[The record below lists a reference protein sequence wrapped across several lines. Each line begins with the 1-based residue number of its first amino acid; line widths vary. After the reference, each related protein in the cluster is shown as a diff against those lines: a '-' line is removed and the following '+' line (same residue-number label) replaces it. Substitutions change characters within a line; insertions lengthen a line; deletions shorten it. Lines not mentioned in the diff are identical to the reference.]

1 MRPSIDPQSVPPPK
15 DSSVFSVGTGIGVGL
30 GLLVGAG
37 AGILL
42 GRTWLAPKQSTTTAF
57 PTSSPPATTRLNP
70 GGGLKD
76 AFLQDNNVIHAPGL
90 KRGEILQKE
99 DCWETLF
106 RFSPLDRAAIVW
118 AVLNREYE
126 AGRFIPLGEERAHL
140 EYQMEVLRA
149 HAYDQTCHG
158 VWPPEESV
166 RARLGALASGIR
178 GTEAER
184 RLCEQ
189 VRIFASGGSVL
200 VHDFR
205 FDCTAPAS
213 TPGPVWTNAPPS
225 TPATADAARQRE
237 EAQQR
242 ELAAQR
248 EFARLQADLARQ
260 REEAQQRELAAQ
272 REFARLQADLA
283 RQREEAQGGLRPPP
297 ETPVPNVIL
306 TDFDA
311 CQRAFAA
318 LTIAQQGRVADEMLR
333 YFGFS
338 GYVQVEGDAAL
349 GARLREVSQAA
360 RAKVG
365 STTLQPKMVN
375 ARLRALRVALSA
387 AGQDRRDAFCQL
399 VADAPRTFKPGGAL
413 DPLSMSFPLRR

>member
-1 MRPSIDPQSVPPPK
+1 LSVVAPA
-15 DSSVFSVGTGIGVGL
+15 GI

-37 AGILL
+37 VGILL
-42 GRTWLAPKQSTTTAF
+42 GRTWLAPK
-57 PTSSPPATTRLNP
+57 PPAATRLNP

-76 AFLQDNNVIHAPGL
+76 VSWEKGAFDSDAANTKGV
-90 KRGEILQKE
+90 
-99 DCWETLF
+99 WSM
-106 RFSPLDRAAIVW
+106 SPAGTPKVW
-118 AVLNREYE
+118 E
-126 AGRFIPLGEERAHL
+126 AGVGDVDTKTGLGGGAAAEQEAQRQLTLA
-140 EYQMEVLRA
+140 A
-149 HAYDQTCHG
+149 
-158 VWPPEESV
+158 W
-166 RARLGALASGIR
+166 RARQAVAAAQADVDAAQQEVNDLR
-178 GTEAER
+178 PV
-184 RLCEQ
+184 CEGLMQ
-189 VRIFASGGSVL
+189 SVQ
-200 VHDFR
+200 
-205 FDCTAPAS
+205 S
-213 TPGPVWTNAPPS
+213 TNAHYRSFRTQPQLPTDES
-225 TPATADAARQRE
+225 AWAGYLRWLRITSAWNSYFQDHPGCLQLEQACERLAAAQQRLAAAQRDLADAEARVGSSATADAARQRE
-237 EAQQR
+237 
-242 ELAAQR
+242 LAAQL
-248 EFARLQADLARQ
+248 EFARAQAELARQ
-260 REEAQQRELAAQ
+260 REA
-272 REFARLQADLA
+272 
-283 RQREEAQGGLRPPP
+283 AQGGPRPPP